1 MEKARVYSRIVLSLF
16 VLAAFVIPS
25 IVIATPGGASPPPPS
40 PAWTFVVYVDGDNNL
55 EQYWDANSL
64 PWLMAVPPSSD
75 VNIVA
80 LLDRR
85 STTGTQVLKIS
96 GSTVTVVE
104 TLGEFDFGDPA
115 TVTWGINRA
124 AALYPSTYFAFTMWD
139 HGWGWEF
146 ICQDVTSGSE
156 IDVLELQ
163 GAIAASNKRL
173 DVLAFDACCM
183 GNAEAIYQVAQTN
196 LVSYVV
202 GSEESVP
209 GDGFPYDKML
219 TRLVNNPAMA
229 PREFAAAMVDGWAD
243 YYSKIKS
250 AAGYTLSAIDVAGMK
265 ASVGTFSTWSAKM
278 LELLPSY
285 KSYYET
291 ARKQANK
298 MWGADFV
305 DLYDYGYHLL
315 GQSGVT
321 DAGLR
326 TATQNMMSSIG
337 PYVVH
342 MWNGSKMTDCG
353 GITFWFGVRSY
364 WTTYSADYVQL
375 NFPID
380 TGWGNF
386 LTAYN

>member
-1 MEKARVYSRIVLSLF
+1 MFVVGAFIVPGY
-16 VLAAFVIPS
+16 VI
-25 IVIATPGGASPPPPS
+25 VAPGGASAAPPG
-40 PAWTFVVYVDGDNNL
+40 PATWTFVVYVDGDNNL

-64 PWLMAVPPSSD
+64 PWLMAVAPSD
-75 VNIVA
+75 QVNIVA

-104 TLGEFDFGDPA
+104 TLGELDFGDPA

-124 AALYPSTYFAFTMWD
+124 AALYPSTYFALTMWD

-146 ICQDVTSGSE
+146 ICQDTTSGSE
-156 IDVLELQ
+156 IDMMELQ

-202 GSEESVP
+202 GSEEAVP

-219 TRLVNNPAMA
+219 TRLVNNPAMT
-229 PREFAAAMVDGWAD
+229 PREFSAAMVDGWAD
-243 YYSKIKS
+243 YYNKIKS
-250 AAGYTLSAIDVAGMK
+250 AAGYTLSAIDVSGMM
-265 ASVGTFSTWSAKM
+265 ASVGTFSAWSAKM
-278 LELLPSY
+278 LELQPSY
-285 KSYYET
+285 KIYYEA
-291 ARKQANK
+291 ARKSANK
-298 MWGADFV
+298 MWGADFA

-321 DAGLR
+321 DTGLR

-337 PYVVH
+337 TYVVH
-342 MWNGSKMTDCG
+342 KWNGAKMTDCG

-364 WTTYSADYVQL
+364 WTTYSADYLQL
-375 NFPID
+375 QFPIN